1 MLGSRS
7 DFNCFAVERLSK
19 NMTNN
24 VQLSVERIGGLGGFG
39 LPGSH
44 LKSKGQISTSELSAE
59 DIRKLEA
66 YFEGKLPTNTAL
78 KVADGF
84 RYRITKKVGND
95 LKTIELPEA
104 LTPSAIS
111 GCVKDTL
118 E

>member
-1 MLGSRS
+1 
-7 DFNCFAVERLSK
+7 
-19 NMTNN
+19 MTNN